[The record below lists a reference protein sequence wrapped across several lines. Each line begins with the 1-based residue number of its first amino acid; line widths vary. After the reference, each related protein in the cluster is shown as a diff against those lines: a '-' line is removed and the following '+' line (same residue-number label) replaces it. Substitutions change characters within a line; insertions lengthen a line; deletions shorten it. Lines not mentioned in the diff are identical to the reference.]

1 MAHLEHIIKGRKKD
15 LGGFQV
21 ARVLPAAKRRRVG
34 PFVFFDEMGPARFEP
49 GQGIDVRPH
58 PHIGLSTV
66 TYLFDG
72 EMDHADTLGVQQT
85 IYPGEVNLMTAGR
98 GIAHSERTGPKARA
112 AGQAMHGI
120 QVWIALPAEDE
131 EIAPDFAHHSA
142 DELPEW
148 ELGGARLRLILGT
161 AYGKAS
167 PVKVRGSMVYIHAE
181 APAGS
186 AFELPT
192 GHGELAAYVVSG
204 QIETADE
211 PIGAGAMAVY
221 GAGERAVMRAHAD
234 SRVMILGGADIGP
247 RHVEWN
253 FVSSRKDRIELAKDD
268 WRASIAAGFTAAAF
282 SMPPGETEYI
292 PLPGDP
298 EPGEVVSVRKGSP
311 NR

>member
-49 GQGIDVRPH
+49 GQGVDVRPH

-66 TYLFDG
+66 TYLFEG

-98 GIAHSERTGPKARA
+98 GIAHSERTGAKARA
-112 AGQAMHGI
+112 SGQAMHGI

-131 EIAPDFAHHSA
+131 EIEPAFAHHSA

-161 AYGKAS
+161 AYGKTS
-167 PVKVRGSMVYIHAE
+167 PVKVRGAMVYIHAE

-186 AFELPT
+186 AFELPA
-192 GHGELAAYVVSG
+192 GHGELAVYVVSG

-211 PIGAGAMAVY
+211 PVCAGAMAVF
-221 GAGERAVMRAHAD
+221 GAGEQAVVRAHTD
-234 SRVMILGGADIGP
+234 SRLMILGGADIGQ

-253 FVSSRKDRIELAKDD
+253 FVSSRKARIDQAKAD
-268 WRASIAAGFTAAAF
+268 WRAAIAAGFEGAAF
-282 SMPPGETEYI
+282 AMPPGESEYI

-298 EPGEVVSVRKGSP
+298 DPGQAA
-311 NR
+311 